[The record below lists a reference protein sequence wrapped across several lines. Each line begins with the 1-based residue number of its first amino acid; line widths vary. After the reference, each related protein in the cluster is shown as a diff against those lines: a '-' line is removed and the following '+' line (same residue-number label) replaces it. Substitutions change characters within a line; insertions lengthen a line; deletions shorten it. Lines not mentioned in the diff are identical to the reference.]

1 MAEHGTFE
9 KLLAEL
15 GQAIL
20 PLQEA
25 LASPTAF
32 IALLQKLGWRADDI
46 PQPLRDLGTA
56 VDTLYAGLRRLL
68 GDGGIN
74 VGSDVGDG
82 GAAPSTAVPADE
94 AARVLAAVQKVVS
107 GIRAI
112 ATAPDS
118 AIPAALRADGFRE
131 VFPGQLIDYL
141 VITYLQRFH
150 PRIGFALRALG
161 VIKSGY
167 TPPVGNRP
175 SHMRFTLDTADLPRL
190 LADPSQVLRNAYGW
204 GEPDFD
210 FRALS
215 SQVDNLLTALGLGI
229 TTVPVELGT
238 AIAVQG
244 PRTDPHAPLGDAIR
258 AVFFERVEPQVI
270 TTADVRLIAVPAT
283 GADGAPGLAL
293 LPAFDGT
300 LGLRF
305 EPSADF
311 AVTIRSDLD
320 LKGGVALLVRP
331 GEPVEMVL
339 GFESADGVPV
349 RSRGSIEARVE
360 RSGDDSDRA
369 PVMLLGAPDRTH
381 LQFRTFAGTGGVRLD
396 GDDVDAFVEF
406 EVRGLEFVFRPDEA
420 DGFITAVVPR
430 EGFSISGD
438 LAVGVSHKSGFYF
451 RGTSGLELQ
460 LPVRQQIGPVE
471 IQGLSVSASPSGG
484 TLPVALGA
492 SFTARLGP
500 ITAVV
505 DRIGLKALFSG
516 RPDHDGNLGPVDVS
530 LGFMPPQGVGLAVDA
545 GGISG
550 GGFLDFHPERGEYS
564 GALELE
570 FADFLA
576 LKAIGLITTRQP
588 DGSRGFSLL
597 IVLTGEFGSGIQLG
611 YGFTLLAVG
620 GLIGLNRG
628 MNLQALVEGVRTG
641 SIESVAFPRDVIA
654 NAPRILSD
662 LNRFFPPEQGTFL
675 VGPMAKIGWGT
686 PTLVSISLGV
696 IIEIPGNIAVLG
708 VLRAALPTADR
719 ALLVI
724 QAQFVGALELDKS
737 RLWFFAQ
744 LFESRILTM
753 TVDGGMGV
761 LVAWGDNPDLVV
773 TVGGF
778 HPAYRPPPLPF
789 PIPDRLSVDL
799 LNRRNQL
806 IRVSGYFAITSNTV
820 QFGAKAELK
829 LGFSA
834 FGVEGHLGFDA
845 LFQFSPFRFAIHISA
860 EVTLKAF
867 GVGAFGIDLDFQLE
881 GPAPWRAHGRG
892 SIGFLFFSV
901 SANFDITWGEE
912 RDTTLP
918 PVAVLPLLAAEI
930 RKTEG
935 WETRLPSGGNRA
947 LVSLRQL
954 PDTDDLVLHP
964 LGTLFVRQRALP
976 LNVRLDRIGGQRASD
991 GRRFSVAPLP
1001 DSGLKRVS
1009 DTGDRFA
1016 MAQFQNMSDAAKLS
1030 RPSYETQDAGL
1041 ELAAASGALASARVV
1056 RRSARYELHIIDSG
1070 TATSPAVSRGQLAV
1084 PRGAVA
1090 AATAPKRFHN
1100 VSGAVFDELLSGS
1113 STSRAAL
1120 SQRQARLRQ
1129 PFATADTVR
1138 VTEQRFVVAYVKSN
1152 RQAFPPGSLGRPSR
1166 GAAATFRSLTT
1177 ARDALADFVEADP
1190 GLTGRLHVIP
1200 ASEAAASPAVPG
1212 TWSDAGLL
1220 PVPAS
1225 EVDLMPLTNGRILL
1239 AGGTGPTGAPLA
1251 ATALFDPTAD
1261 AWSPGPPLATGRR
1274 RHTTTALADG
1284 RVLALGGRTATAP
1297 LASGEV
1303 FDPATG
1309 TWTPVAAPMSTAR
1322 YGHSATRLKDGRV
1335 LVAGGSGGRTGQED
1349 GALASAELYDP
1360 ATSTWAAVA
1369 PMTDA
1374 RTGHRAVLLSDDR
1387 VLVVGGA
1394 LPTGRDRQSALA
1406 YCELYDPATRTWTP
1420 TGSLAEARKGHQAT
1434 ALPDGRVLVTG
1445 GDPVVAPD
1453 GTLDPKSLA
1462 GAELY
1467 DPKTGEWTAAASM
1480 PGGGRTGHRNLLLRS
1495 GVVLV
1500 IGGTGAPELTAGYR
1514 SVVAYSP
1521 EDDAWTTIGGLGLGR
1536 FALGAVELTDDRVL
1550 VGGGVAAAGTAA
1562 ESLDTVQ
1569 PAGTGEVL
1577 IP

>member
-1 MAEHGTFE
+1 MALTVESLMLEMGRAFAPLEQRLRGGEIPLLFAEIGLPAPDVVLGAQAVQTAIGDTATALSALPRVVTDLAAAIDSRDTARIATAVAAATQTIKSVTTAIDVVSTAVRAAARTAGPRQAEVEAFAAEVGQRLLGFALATYLEDQKPMAAYSLELLGVLESTPQAATPAAPAHVRRVLRFDRLNALLHDPVDVLAQLYRWGTPEFDWDLLLRRLAIFLGAVTNFAFVQTGPPPFLRVAAVDIGATDDPVPGVQALLRLAATE
-9 KLLAEL
+9 GLDLVLPIGDTVALTVTSDAALAEKAAVELLPPADLRVVPPSAEVRGGVRFGFQAPYAAGAPPILVL
-15 GQAIL
+15 GTAGGSRIEARLLRATAGADLEWNATEQRADGELVVEAAIEGGKVVLNLADADGFLSAIL
-20 PLQEA
+20 PAGSIEL
-25 LASPTAF
+25 
-32 IALLQKLGWRADDI
+32 D
-46 PQPLRDLGTA
+46 
-56 VDTLYAGLRRLL
+56 VD
-68 GDGGIN
+68 
-74 VGSDVGDG
+74 
-82 GAAPSTAVPADE
+82 
-94 AARVLAAVQKVVS
+94 
-107 GIRAI
+107 
-112 ATAPDS
+112 
-118 AIPAALRADGFRE
+118 
-131 VFPGQLIDYL
+131 
-141 VITYLQRFH
+141 
-150 PRIGFALRALG
+150 
-161 VIKSGY
+161 
-167 TPPVGNRP
+167 
-175 SHMRFTLDTADLPRL
+175 
-190 LADPSQVLRNAYGW
+190 
-204 GEPDFD
+204 
-210 FRALS
+210 
-215 SQVDNLLTALGLGI
+215 
-229 TTVPVELGT
+229 
-238 AIAVQG
+238 
-244 PRTDPHAPLGDAIR
+244 
-258 AVFFERVEPQVI
+258 
-270 TTADVRLIAVPAT
+270 
-283 GADGAPGLAL
+283 LAL
-293 LPAFDGT
+293 VWSSAT
-300 LGLRF
+300 GLRF
-305 EPSADF
+305 KGAAGAEVDIP
-311 AVTIRSDLD
+311 VDL
-320 LKGGVALLVRP
+320 GV
-331 GEPVEMVL
+331 
-339 GFESADGVPV
+339 
-349 RSRGSIEARVE
+349 
-360 RSGDDSDRA
+360 
-369 PVMLLGAPDRTH
+369 
-381 LQFRTFAGTGGVRLD
+381 
-396 GDDVDAFVEF
+396 
-406 EVRGLEFVFRPDEA
+406 
-420 DGFITAVVPR
+420 
-430 EGFSISGD
+430 
-438 LAVGVSHKSGFYF
+438 
-451 RGTSGLELQ
+451 
-460 LPVRQQIGPVE
+460 GPVTVTSLHLA
-471 IQGLSVSASPSGG
+471 LSLAGGGIALEASGS
-484 TLPVALGA
+484 VD
-492 SFTARLGP
+492 ARLGP
-500 ITAVV
+500 VFVTVEQTGAVLRLSQP
-505 DRIGLKALFSG
+505 DSGGSLGLADF
-516 RPDHDGNLGPVDVS
+516 S
-530 LGFMPPQGVGLAVDA
+530 LGFKPPSGAGLSIDA

-550 GGFLDFHPERGEYS
+550 GGVLSFHPERGEYS

-620 GLIGLNRG
+620 GLLGLNRG

-675 VGPMAKIGWGT
+675 IGPMAKIGWGT

-778 HPAYRPPPLPF
+778 HPSYRPPPLPF

-860 EVTLKAF
+860 DVTLKAF

-947 LVSLRQL
+947 LVTLRQL

-991 GRRFSVAPLP
+991 GRRFSVAPVP
-1001 DSGLKRVS
+1001 DSGLKRLS

-1041 ELAAASGALASARVV
+1041 ELTAASGTLASARVV

-1070 TATSPAVSRGQLAV
+1070 TATSPAAARRRNAV
-1084 PRGAVA
+1084 PHGAVA
-1090 AATAPKRFHN
+1090 AATGPKRFHN

-1120 SQRQARLRQ
+1120 SRRQARLRQ
-1129 PFATADTVR
+1129 PFATTDTVR

-1177 ARDALADFVEADP
+1177 AQDALADFVEADP

-1220 PVPAS
+1220 PEPAS
-1225 EVDLMPLTNGRILL
+1225 EVDLMPLTNGRILI
-1239 AGGTGPTGAPLA
+1239 AGGTGPAGAPLA

-1261 AWSPGPPLATGRR
+1261 AWSSGPPLATGRR
-1274 RHTTTALADG
+1274 LHTTTSLADG
-1284 RVLALGGRTATAP
+1284 RVFALGGRTATAP
-1297 LASGEV
+1297 LATAEV
-1303 FDPATG
+1303 FDPASG
-1309 TWTPVAAPMSTAR
+1309 TWTPMPASMGTAR

-1335 LVAGGSGGRTGQED
+1335 LVAGGSGVRTGQD
-1349 GALASAELYDP
+1349 DSALASAELFDP
-1360 ATSTWAAVA
+1360 ATSAWAAVT

-1374 RTGHRAVLLSDDR
+1374 RTGHQAVLLRDGR

-1394 LPTGRDRQSALA
+1394 LPTGRDRQSAIA

-1453 GTLDPKSLA
+1453 GTLDPHSLA

-1467 DPKTGEWTAAASM
+1467 DPKTGEWTAVASM
-1480 PGGGRTGHRNLLLRS
+1480 PGGGRSGHRNLLLRS

-1514 SVVAYSP
+1514 SVIAYSP

-1536 FALGAVELTDDRVL
+1536 SALGAVELADDRVL
-1550 VGGGVAAAGTAA
+1550 VAGGVAAAGSAA
-1562 ESLDTVQ
+1562 ESLDAVQ

>member
-1 MAEHGTFE
+1 MSDPA
-9 KLLAEL
+9 
-15 GQAIL
+15 GQ
-20 PLQEA
+20 
-25 LASPTAF
+25 
-32 IALLQKLGWRADDI
+32 
-46 PQPLRDLGTA
+46 
-56 VDTLYAGLRRLL
+56 
-68 GDGGIN
+68 N
-74 VGSDVGDG
+74 
-82 GAAPSTAVPADE
+82 
-94 AARVLAAVQKVVS
+94 
-107 GIRAI
+107 
-112 ATAPDS
+112 
-118 AIPAALRADGFRE
+118 
-131 VFPGQLIDYL
+131 
-141 VITYLQRFH
+141 
-150 PRIGFALRALG
+150 
-161 VIKSGY
+161 
-167 TPPVGNRP
+167 
-175 SHMRFTLDTADLPRL
+175 
-190 LADPSQVLRNAYGW
+190 
-204 GEPDFD
+204 
-210 FRALS
+210 
-215 SQVDNLLTALGLGI
+215 
-229 TTVPVELGT
+229 
-238 AIAVQG
+238 
-244 PRTDPHAPLGDAIR
+244 
-258 AVFFERVEPQVI
+258 
-270 TTADVRLIAVPAT
+270 
-283 GADGAPGLAL
+283 
-293 LPAFDGT
+293 GT
-300 LGLRF
+300 LGLLAHHLIGAVRPLEDAF
-305 EPSADF
+305 TNADAFQSLLQELGWEAPGLPPSY
-311 AVTIRSDLD
+311 R
-320 LKGGVALLVRP
+320 GVAAKVTQALNALETLADGATVEEILAVVGKAGDVYRAIGALTDAPTGIDPAAFLPELGRRVFEYLLGRQLLAEAPDWYAGLEALGIIAHEDHPPAAGRPAFVRIRFDWDQIPALLGDLSQVPARVYGWGTPDLAFVKLVELVAETVGGLGLPTSLDKLSDDEVAPLHTEAIEPPDETANAGMTLLLGDVRLPSGAVETIGIQVTGLPVDGDALPGVILLPKVPDGIDATVPLGGGWTLVLRAGTDLAQQLALYVRP
-331 GEPVEMVL
+331 DEV
-339 GFESADGVPV
+339 GVRYP
-349 RSRGSIEARVE
+349 
-360 RSGDDSDRA
+360 
-369 PVMLLGAPDRTH
+369 GAPDQRLPSGGFGVSLVFAPDSPTH
-381 LQFRTFAGTGGVRLD
+381 LFGQAGQTRLELAGAQVGAAVDIRGGDPELSVGVL
-396 GDDVDAFVEF
+396 VS
-406 EVRGLEFVFRPDEA
+406 GLALVISAAEA
-420 DGFITAVVPR
+420 DGFLASVLGDDELRVEVPAELAWSSRSGLRFATRAGLEVTVQPGLDFGLVRIDQVTLAIAAGTGSTPALVVRAVAAFSGALGPFTYQVD
-430 EGFSISGD
+430 GF
-438 LAVGVSHKSGFYF
+438 
-451 RGTSGLELQ
+451 GLEL
-460 LPVRQQIGPVE
+460 PVTFAPGNAGP
-471 IQGLSVSASPSGG
+471 
-484 TLPVALGA
+484 
-492 SFTARLGP
+492 F
-500 ITAVV
+500 
-505 DRIGLKALFSG
+505 
-516 RPDHDGNLGPVDVS
+516 
-530 LGFMPPQGVGLAVDA
+530 GVGLHATPPKGVGLSLDA
-545 GGISG
+545 GTVSG
-550 GGFLDFHPERGEYS
+550 GGFLKFDPDRGEYA

-806 IRVSGYFAITSNTV
+806 IRVSGYFAITSNSV

-935 WETRLPSGGNRA
+935 WETRLPSGGNRP

-1225 EVDLMPLTNGRILL
+1225 EVDLMPLTNGRVLL

-1297 LASGEV
+1297 LASAEV

-1550 VGGGVAAAGTAA
+1550 VGGGVAAVGTAA

>member
-1 MAEHGTFE
+1 MPDQAGSLERLAL
-9 KLLAEL
+9 LLAEVLTQVTHQFGDNGVLDTFDQL
-15 GQAIL
+15 GVHFPDELLTNATITTARRTVFNAGADLKGLTAKLLTAIDGGDA
-20 PLQEA
+20 EA
-25 LASPTAF
+25 IVAASLALVTQCGRVTASF
-32 IALLQKLGWRADDI
+32 SQLADA
-46 PQPLRDLGTA
+46 LGTA
-56 VDTLYAGLRRLL
+56 GTTLPGVSKVQIDALVQDLPRRITDLLLADLAEVSGPAAAVLEVLGVVDREFSPGDPADPTRPPYEAVTVHLDRLLPAITDPVRQLGRLYGWGTASFDAARLLTVLESVTARLGLPVVLVPGTATTPPELQIFAVDLGPSADGAGLRVGMVLPAE
-68 GDGGIN
+68 GQGGF
-74 VGSDVGDG
+74 DVPLSPPTWSAHVEATGRVVAESAGEIRPPFDISLKPPSG
-82 GAAPSTAVPADE
+82 GAAEPTGSVAFSVRAQPAEPFLLLGVAGGSRLDFTS
-94 AARVLAAVQKVVS
+94 ARV
-107 GIRAI
+107 
-112 ATAPDS
+112 D
-118 AIPAALRADGFRE
+118 
-131 VFPGQLIDYL
+131 
-141 VITYLQRFH
+141 
-150 PRIGFALRALG
+150 
-161 VIKSGY
+161 
-167 TPPVGNRP
+167 
-175 SHMRFTLDTADLPRL
+175 
-190 LADPSQVLRNAYGW
+190 
-204 GEPDFD
+204 
-210 FRALS
+210 
-215 SQVDNLLTALGLGI
+215 
-229 TTVPVELGT
+229 
-238 AIAVQG
+238 
-244 PRTDPHAPLGDAIR
+244 
-258 AVFFERVEPQVI
+258 
-270 TTADVRLIAVPAT
+270 
-283 GADGAPGLAL
+283 
-293 LPAFDGT
+293 
-300 LGLRF
+300 
-305 EPSADF
+305 
-311 AVTIRSDLD
+311 
-320 LKGGVALLVRP
+320 
-331 GEPVEMVL
+331 
-339 GFESADGVPV
+339 
-349 RSRGSIEARVE
+349 
-360 RSGDDSDRA
+360 
-369 PVMLLGAPDRTH
+369 
-381 LQFRTFAGTGGVRLD
+381 GGVRLQLD
-396 GDDVDAFVEF
+396 PVTGEATATP
-406 EVRGLEFVFRPDEA
+406 EVVGEITGGRLVIDTSEA
-420 DGFITAVVPR
+420 DGFIAAVLGDQRLQSDFGV
-430 EGFSISGD
+430 GFSFTPD
-438 LAVGVSHKSGFYF
+438 
-451 RGTSGLELQ
+451 SGLRFHGSGGLEIR
-460 LPVRQQIGPVE
+460 LPVHAALGPVE
-471 IQGLSVSASPSGG
+471 MQAVYLRVAIADDGSVPVELSAAFSA
-484 TLPVALGA
+484 ALGPVRA
-492 SFTARLGP
+492 S
-500 ITAVV
+500 V
-505 DRIGLKALFSG
+505 DRIGVRAELTFPEG
-516 RPDHDGNLGPVDVS
+516 GGNLGPAD
-530 LGFMPPQGVGLAVDA
+530 LAFGFRPPSGVGLAVDA

-1041 ELAAASGALASARVV
+1041 ELAAASGTLASARVV

-1100 VSGAVFDELLSGS
+1100 VSGAVFDELLSGN

-1297 LASGEV
+1297 LASAEV
-1303 FDPATG
+1303 FDPAAG
-1309 TWTPVAAPMSTAR
+1309 TWTPVAAPMGTAR

-1374 RTGHRAVLLSDDR
+1374 RTGHRAVLLGDDR

-1467 DPKTGEWTAAASM
+1467 DPKTGEWTAAAGM
-1480 PGGGRTGHRNLLLRS
+1480 PGGGRSGHRSLLLRS

-1550 VGGGVAAAGTAA
+1550 VGGGVAAADTAA
-1562 ESLDTVQ
+1562 ESLDAVQ

>member
-1 MAEHGTFE
+1 MS
-9 KLLAEL
+9 EL
-15 GQAIL
+15 GTVDKLVAEVGQALL
-20 PLQEA
+20 PLRQA
-25 LASPTAF
+25 LASTDTF
-32 IALLQKLGWRADDI
+32 TGLLRELGWTASDI
-46 PQPLRDLGTA
+46 PQPLRDLGTG
-56 VDTLYAGLRRLL
+56 VETLYDAIRRLL
-68 GDGGIN
+68 GDGGFN
-74 VGSDVGDG
+74 QG
-82 GAAPSTAVPADE
+82 GAPGDPDVASPAGATTDE
-94 AARVLAAVQKVVS
+94 AARVLAAVQQIVAQ
-107 GIRAI
+107 IRAI
-112 ATAPDS
+112 ADAPAS
-118 AIPAALRADGFRE
+118 AIPASLRADGFQTI
-131 VFPGQLIDYL
+131 FPKQLLDYL
-141 VITYLQRFH
+141 VISYLQRFQ
-150 PRIGFALRALG
+150 PPVGFALRALG
-161 VIKSGY
+161 VVRSTY
-167 TPPVGNRP
+167 TPQAGGRP
-175 SHMRFTLDTADLPRL
+175 DYIHLELDLADLPRALSDPAL
-190 LADPSQVLRNAYGW
+190 LLEKAFAW
-204 GEPDFD
+204 GRPEFD
-210 FRALS
+210 FQAMA
-215 SQVDNLLTALGLGI
+215 SQLDNLLTALGLE
-229 TTVPVELGT
+229 VSFDKLSET
-238 AIAVQG
+238 AAEAVQG
-244 PRTDPHAPLGDAIR
+244 VPLAPLVPPPAAIVVSAFDQ
-258 AVFFERVEPQVI
+258 AVSEVAQTSAGVSLLP
-270 TTADVRLIAVPAT
+270 VPSS
-283 GADGAPGLAL
+283 GPVPPGLAL
-293 LPAFDGT
+293 LPQFTGE

-305 EPSADF
+305 ELGSDI

-320 LKGGVALLVRP
+320 LQGGVGLVARP
-331 GEPVEMVL
+331 GAPIEMVL
-339 GFESADGVPV
+339 GFESDDAPV
-349 RSRGSIEARVE
+349 RGTGSIEVVVE
-360 RSGDDSDRA
+360 RAGADTDQE
-369 PVMLLGAPDRTH
+369 PTLVLGAPGRTR
-381 LQFRTFAGTGGVRLD
+381 LQFRRIAGSGGVRLA
-396 GDDVDAFVEF
+396 GNDVDAFAEF
-406 EVRGLEFVFRPDEA
+406 EVRGLEFVFKPDEEA
-420 DGFITAVVPR
+420 DGFIAAIVPAD
-430 EGFSISGD
+430 GFTLSAD

-530 LGFMPPQGVGLAVDA
+530 LGFMPPQGVGLAVDV

-550 GGFLDFHPERGEYS
+550 GGFLGFRPERGEYS
-564 GALELE
+564 GTLELE

-588 DGSRGFSLL
+588 DGSRDFSLL

-675 VGPMAKIGWGT
+675 IGPMAKIGWGT

-708 VLRAALPTADR
+708 VLRAALPTADQ

-744 LFESRILTM
+744 LFESRVLTM

-820 QFGAKAELK
+820 QFGANAELK

-860 EVTLKAF
+860 DVTLKAF
-867 GVGAFGIDLDFQLE
+867 GVGAFTIDLDFQLE

-964 LGTLFVRQRALP
+964 LGTLFVRQRAVP

-991 GRRFSVAPLP
+991 GRRFSVAPVP
-1001 DSGLKRVS
+1001 ESGLERVS

-1041 ELAAASGALASARVV
+1041 ELTAASGTLASARVV

-1070 TATSPAVSRGQLAV
+1070 TVTSPAAARRRIAMSRGAAV
-1084 PRGAVA
+1084 PFTG
-1090 AATAPKRFHN
+1090 PKRFHN
-1100 VSGAVFDELLSGS
+1100 VSGAVFDGLLSGS

-1129 PFATADTVR
+1129 PFATTDTVR

-1152 RQAFPPGSLGRPSR
+1152 RQAFPPGSLERPSR

-1177 ARDALADFVEADP
+1177 AQDALADFVRADP

-1220 PVPAS
+1220 PVPAFD
-1225 EVDLMPLTNGRILL
+1225 VDLIPLTNGRILL

-1251 ATALFDPTAD
+1251 TTALFDPTAD
-1261 AWSPGPPLATGRR
+1261 AWAPGPPLTTGRR

-1303 FDPATG
+1303 FDPAAG
-1309 TWTPVAAPMSTAR
+1309 AWTPMPASLGTAR
-1322 YGHSATRLKDGRV
+1322 YGHSATTLKDGRL
-1335 LVAGGSGGRTGQED
+1335 LVTGGSGVRTGQED
-1349 GALASAELYDP
+1349 GALASAELFDP
-1360 ATSTWAAVA
+1360 ATSAWVAVA

-1374 RTGHRAVLLSDDR
+1374 RTGHQAVLLSDGR

-1394 LPTGRDRQSALA
+1394 LPTGRGRQSSLA

-1420 TGSLAEARKGHQAT
+1420 TGSLAQARTGHQAT

-1453 GTLDPKSLA
+1453 GTLDPHSLV

-1467 DPKTGEWTAAASM
+1467 DPKTGVWTAAASM
-1480 PGGGRTGHRNLLLRS
+1480 PGGGRSGHRNLLLRS

-1514 SVVAYSP
+1514 SVVAYNP
-1521 EDDAWTTIGGLGLGR
+1521 KKDTWTTIGGLGLGR
-1536 FALGAVELTDDRVL
+1536 FALGAVELADDRVL
-1550 VGGGVAAAGTAA
+1550 VAGGVAAAGAAA
-1562 ESLDTVQ
+1562 ESLDAVQ